1 MKKIL
6 PLLSLVMVLVYAC
19 NSDDRKLTESTE
31 DDLNTANTFLKASLR
46 GDYTKARTLML
57 QDSLNVQGID
67 VYERVYKNMTPEEK
81 SSYAS
86 ASIRIHDTKKID
98 SVTTI
103 FHYSNSYRNKV
114 DSIRMVKVNG
124 KWLADLMF
132 RFRQN
137 TDTLFNQ

>member
-6 PLLSLVMVLVYAC
+6 PLLSLVIVLVCAC
-19 NSDDRKLTESTE
+19 NSNDRKLTESTE

-67 VYERVYKNMTPEEK
+67 VYERVYKNMTPDEK
-81 SSYAS
+81 SSYAN
-86 ASIRIHDTKKID
+86 ASIRIHETKKID